1 MSTGLVEVLTECRVE
16 IPTLKSKDQIVQD
29 NAAPNENDSPLMVLG
44 QGDLNVK
51 LAKSLEAAFQQ
62 PNCMFSVYADLKL
75 RTVRISVATTQVD
88 VFEKSVIENRIK

>member
-29 NAAPNENDSPLMVLG
+29 DTAPNENDGPLMVLG
-44 QGDLNVK
+44 RGDLNVK

-62 PNCMFSVYADLKL
+62 PDCMFSAYADLKL
-75 RTVRISVATTQVD
+75 RTVRIQ
-88 VFEKSVIENRIK
+88 K